1 MWHIREVE
9 RHLSIIDTLTAG
21 FNRVTKRVWLA
32 TVPVLLDLFLWL
44 GPKLSVAPVIDKTAA
59 LFRRTM
65 DVVTP
70 PGSPDVDFTEM
81 LEMMIDTLRESVGRT
96 NLLALLAWGRLGVP
110 SATSMRPI
118 EAGARWV
125 IEIHEYWQMFLLQL
139 LLLGVGLV
147 IACVFLGILAQQV
160 RGEDVDLVELLR
172 RVPIYWVYMAL
183 IFVPLSMLLIF
194 ALSIGLLLGPFAVF
208 IGVVVLWLMIY
219 TSFVPHAVTLGGEK
233 PIRALWSSFAVVRY
247 NFWSTLGLIL
257 LTNMIGTGL
266 GLVWHR
272 LLMKSAIGT
281 LVAILANAYVGT
293 ALTLALFVFYRERS
307 ARWHEALQQQRNT

>member
-1 MWHIREVE
+1 MGWIREVK
-9 RHLSIIDTLTAG
+9 RKLGIIDTLTAG
-21 FNRVTKRVWLA
+21 FTALRQRVWLA
-32 TVPVLLDLFLWL
+32 AVPVLLDVFLWL
-44 GPKLSVAPVIDKTAA
+44 GPKLSVAPVIDKTAE

-65 DVVTP
+65 AAVP
-70 PGSPDVDFTEM
+70 SPGSPDVDFTEM
-81 LEMMIDTLRESVGRT
+81 LEMMIGTLRESVGRT
-96 NLLALLAWGRLGVP
+96 NLLAFLAWGRLGVP
-110 SATSMRPI
+110 SATSTNPI
-118 EAGARWV
+118 EPGARWV

-139 LLLGVGLV
+139 LILGVGLL

-160 RGEDVDLVELLR
+160 RGEEPSLVLMLR
-172 RVPIYWVYMAL
+172 SVPVYWVHMAA
-183 IFVPLSMLLIF
+183 IFVPLSMFLIF
-194 ALSIGLLLGPFAVF
+194 ALSIGLLLGPFFVF
-208 IGVVVLWLMIY
+208 VGVIVLWLMIY

-257 LTNMIGTGL
+257 LTNLIGAGL

-281 LVAILANAYVGT
+281 FVAILANAYIGT

-307 ARWHEALQQQRNT
+307 ARWREALSQQRSA